1 MQRNVSGP
9 VAVIS
14 MHASPLGALGRGEN
28 GGANLAVR
36 RLCEGLAESGIPTDV
51 FVRRDDLAA
60 PAEEM
65 IAPMSRLV
73 RLTVGPPRALPKRDL
88 ADLVDAFAMAVAA
101 HAVSERRLYVV
112 VHGHYWLGGLV
123 AQQLRDLWHVPW
135 VQSFHTL
142 ARAKARAGLP
152 MDARRSAAEA
162 RLVAAADR
170 LVSGSVA
177 EAKDLMRLYGA
188 SRSRIC
194 VAQPGVDLRVLHPKD
209 TIALRDELGL
219 GGHRVLLFAGR
230 LEPLKGAETL
240 LDAMAALCAE
250 ERFDDVVTLVIGD
263 DSGDGAAAGG
273 GGERRR
279 LEARAGGHGLQG
291 RVRFLGAIE
300 HEDLADY
307 YALADICV
315 VPSRTETF
323 GLVALEAQALGTPVV
338 ASAVGG
344 LTEVIADGETGILVA
359 GREPRAFAEAIAS
372 LLDDTNR
379 RERMGEAARLRA
391 ATFTWA
397 RAVGRI
403 AAIYARV
410 SRPVAVT
417 ATPCGYNDNEVMAI
431 AG

>member
-1 MQRNVSGP
+1 MTPDVAGP

-28 GGANLAVR
+28 GGGNLAVR

-51 FVRRDDLAA
+51 FVRRDDPFS
-60 PAEEM
+60 PAEEL

-73 RLTVGPPRALPKRDL
+73 RLPVGPSQPLPKQDL
-88 ADLVDAFAMAVAA
+88 PEYVDAFSRAVVA
-101 HAVSERRLYVV
+101 HAQSERRRYIV

-123 AQQLRDLWHVPW
+123 AQRLREAWRIPW

-142 ARAKARAGLP
+142 ARTKTRVGLP
-152 MDARRSAAEA
+152 NDESRATAEA
-162 RLVAAADR
+162 LLVASADR
-170 LVSGSVA
+170 LVTGSVA

-188 SRSRIC
+188 SRNRIC
-194 VAQPGVDLRVLHPKD
+194 VAQPGVDLRVLRPTD
-209 TIALRDELGL
+209 TDALGASLGL
-219 GGHRVLLFAGR
+219 DGHRVLLFAGR
-230 LEPLKGAETL
+230 LEPLKGADTL
-240 LDAMAALCAE
+240 LGAVARLCE
-250 ERFDDVVTLVIGD
+250 EPRFDDVVTLVIGEN
-263 DSGDGAAAGG
+263 SGDGSVA

-279 LEARAGGHGLQG
+279 LEAVAGGHGLG
-291 RVRFLGAIE
+291 ARVRFLGAVE
-300 HEDLADY
+300 HENLADY

-344 LTEVIADGETGILVA
+344 LTEIVADGETGFLVA
-359 GREPRAFAEAIAS
+359 ERRPDAFAAAIAS
-372 LLDDTNR
+372 LLDDGAL

-391 ATFTWA
+391 ATFTWG
-397 RAVGRI
+397 RAVDRM
-403 AAIYARV
+403 AAIYGRV
-410 SRPVAVT
+410 TRPEVTT
-417 ATPCGYNDNEVMAI
+417 ATPCGYSDNEVMAI

>member
-1 MQRNVSGP
+1 MVRNDFGP

-28 GGANLAVR
+28 GGGNLSVR

-51 FVRRDDLAA
+51 FVRRDDPLA

-73 RLTVGPPRALPKRDL
+73 RLPVGPTRPLPKQDL
-88 ADLVDAFAMAVAA
+88 VAHVDAFSRAVIA
-101 HAVSERRLYVV
+101 HAASERRSYVV
-112 VHGHYWLGGLV
+112 VHGHYWLGGVV
-123 AQQLRDLWHVPW
+123 AQQLRDAWHIPW

-142 ARAKARAGLP
+142 ARAKARVGLP
-152 MDARRSAAEA
+152 LDEGRSRAEA
-162 RLVAAADR
+162 ALVAAADR
-170 LVSGSVA
+170 LVTGSVA

-188 SRSRIC
+188 SRNRIC
-194 VAQPGVDLRVLHPKD
+194 VAQPGVDLRVLHPRD
-209 TIALRDELGL
+209 TAALRAELGL
-219 GGHRVLLFAGR
+219 EGHRVLLFAGR
-230 LEPLKGAETL
+230 LEPLKGADTL
-240 LDAMAALCAE
+240 LGAVAKLGE
-250 ERFDDVVTLVIGD
+250 EDRFDDVVTLVIGE
-263 DSGDGAAAGG
+263 DSGDGSVA

-279 LEARAGGHGLQG
+279 LEAVAGDSGLES
-291 RVRFLGAIE
+291 RVRFLGAVE

-344 LTEVIADGETGILVA
+344 LTEIVEDGRTGILVA
-359 GREPRAFAEAIAS
+359 GRDPQAFAVAIAS
-372 LLDDTNR
+372 LLDDDHL
-379 RERMGEAARLRA
+379 REGMGEAARLRA
-391 ATFTWA
+391 ATFTWT
-397 RAVGRI
+397 RAVERL
-403 AAIYARV
+403 AAIYRRV
-410 SRPVAVT
+410 TRPDVAA
-417 ATPCGYNDNEVMAI
+417 ATPCGYSDNEVMAI

>member
-1 MQRNVSGP
+1 
-9 VAVIS
+9 

-28 GGANLAVR
+28 GGGNLAVR

-51 FVRRDDLAA
+51 FVRRDDTTS
-60 PAEEM
+60 PSEEL

-73 RLTVGPPRALPKRDL
+73 RLQVGPPRALPKRDL
-88 ADLVDAFAMAVAA
+88 VGHVHSFSDAVAA
-101 HAVSERRLYVV
+101 HATSERRGYVV

-123 AQQLRDLWHVPW
+123 AEQLRELWRIPW

-142 ARAKARAGLP
+142 ARAKARVGLP
-152 MDARRSAAEA
+152 LDLRRSAAEA

-188 SRSRIC
+188 SRNRIC
-194 VAQPGVDLRVLHPKD
+194 VAQPGVDLRVLHPTD
-209 TIALRDELGL
+209 TRALRDGLGL
-219 GGHRVLLFAGR
+219 DGHRVVLFAGR

-240 LDAMAALCAE
+240 VVAMARLCAE
-250 ERFDDVVTLVIGD
+250 PRFDDVITLVIGEN
-263 DSGDGAAAGG
+263 SGDGSAD
-273 GGERRR
+273 GGERQR
-279 LEARAGGHGLQG
+279 LEAVVGGHGLQS

-307 YALADICV
+307 YTLADICV

-344 LTEVIADGETGILVA
+344 LTEIVADGETGILVA
-359 GREPRAFAEAIAS
+359 DRHPQAFAEAIAS
-372 LLDDTNR
+372 LLDSAGLR
-379 RERMGEAARLRA
+379 QRMGEAARLRA

-397 RAVGRI
+397 RAVERM
-403 AAIYARV
+403 AAIYSRV
-410 SRPVAVT
+410 TRPDGST
-417 ATPCGYNDNEVMAI
+417 AAPCGYTDNEVMAI

>member
-1 MQRNVSGP
+1 MTRNISGP

-28 GGANLAVR
+28 GGGNLAVR
-36 RLCEGLAESGIPTDV
+36 RLCEGLAEAGIPTDV
-51 FVRRDDLAA
+51 FIRRDDAEA

-73 RLTVGPPRALPKRDL
+73 RLPVGPPRALPKQDL
-88 ADLVDAFAMAVAA
+88 AGYVDAFSDAVAA
-101 HAVSERRLYVV
+101 HATSERRRYVV

-123 AQQLRDLWHVPW
+123 AQQLRELWGVPW

-142 ARAKARAGLP
+142 ARAKARVGLP
-152 MDARRSAAEA
+152 LDVRRSAAEG

-177 EAKDLMRLYGA
+177 EARDLMRLYGA
-188 SRSRIC
+188 SRNRIC
-194 VAQPGVDLRVLHPKD
+194 VAQPGVDLRVLHPRD
-209 TIALRDELGL
+209 TGALRDELGL
-219 GGHRVLLFAGR
+219 DSHRVLLFAGR
-230 LEPLKGAETL
+230 LEPLKGADTL
-240 LDAMAALCAE
+240 LGAVARLCEE
-250 ERFDDVVTLVIGD
+250 ERFDDVITLVIGE
-263 DSGDGAAAGG
+263 DSGDGSLA

-279 LEARAGGHGLQG
+279 LEAVAGGHGLQA

-300 HEDLADY
+300 HENLADY

-344 LTEVIADGETGILVA
+344 LTEIISDGETGILVA
-359 GREPRAFAEAIAS
+359 DRHPQAFAEAIAS
-372 LLDDTNR
+372 LLDDAPL
-379 RERMGEAARLRA
+379 RERMGEAARIRA

-397 RAVGRI
+397 RAVERM
-403 AAIYARV
+403 AAIYSRV
-410 SRPVAVT
+410 TRPDVTT
-417 ATPCGYNDNEVMAI
+417 ATPCGYSDNEVMAI